1 MSPINSYKTY
11 NFTYKIIIDRKVVKE
26 KEYMK
31 EEYAR
36 DLVRVSKLTKERE
49 KELIDSIKNGIESEF

>member
-1 MSPINSYKTY
+1 
-11 NFTYKIIIDRKVVKE
+11 
-26 KEYMK
+26 MK